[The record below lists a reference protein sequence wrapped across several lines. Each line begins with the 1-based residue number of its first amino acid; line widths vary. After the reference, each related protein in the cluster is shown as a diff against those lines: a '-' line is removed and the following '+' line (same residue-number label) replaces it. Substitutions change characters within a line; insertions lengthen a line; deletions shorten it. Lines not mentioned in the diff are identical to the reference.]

1 MMSSAFFITGQL
13 CYECP
18 WGLRESG
25 CNDCLLNSLNYC
37 DCVSAVCVLC
47 IEVQVGSAAS
57 QQELR
62 LKEMACLRNGMSVL
76 LVLFESKKDGN
87 FFVRFS
93 QFCKYKCT
101 VKSSWTQTQFY
112 TELAGVFK

>member
-1 MMSSAFFITGQL
+1 MMSSAFITGQL

-25 CNDCLLNSLNYC
+25 CNDCLLNSLNCC
-37 DCVSAVCVLC
+37 DCVSAVCFVYRSAGSFCC
-47 IEVQVGSAAS
+47 IPAGVEI
-57 QQELR
+57 E
-62 LKEMACLRNGMSVL
+62 RNGMFVL

-93 QFCKYKCT
+93 
-101 VKSSWTQTQFY
+101 V
-112 TELAGVFK
+112 L